1 MKNEEKEMYVKHK
14 AQVAEQV
21 LVWLILDLAK
31 FRYHNSVNYL
41 SRLKNIRENTVVDG
55 VHLGNRA
62 LAEFSTLFHFEE
74 KMLTFICGS
83 SPRIDGKRVRL
94 TKEILSKV
102 KSNSDLLHYVGKKN
116 VTYKSGKKFSHV
128 SYWIINPKVVEKL
141 FTDKAYSNPSSSKY
155 SEEAKALINGL
166 AFHYAQMKVKTISEI
181 LKNMKKIKEDENMTK
196 AEKEK
201 LKAECEQGLHCMSF
215 EDLVKHIE
223 KKEKTKIKRLQTRI
237 RKLTQKAMIEI
248 NLENEKLKLENAEL
262 KSEVDYLKQLK
273 DLNSDIP
280 DDEVKLIKKS
290 DKPHENDENTD
301 VEIQDIINETPETL
315 NMPNLIT
322 DEWLQKLVDQHKIS
336 DVLASQLSSLV
347 LGHKTQFNNNPQGW
361 NDDDYLN
368 TIRYRQIIGNHIL
381 HNLDAYK
388 IDKNDIPNLR
398 KVLF

>member
-1 MKNEEKEMYVKHK
+1 
-14 AQVAEQV
+14 
-21 LVWLILDLAK
+21 
-31 FRYHNSVNYL
+31 
-41 SRLKNIRENTVVDG
+41 
-55 VHLGNRA
+55 
-62 LAEFSTLFHFEE
+62 
-74 KMLTFICGS
+74 
-83 SPRIDGKRVRL
+83 
-94 TKEILSKV
+94 
-102 KSNSDLLHYVGKKN
+102 
-116 VTYKSGKKFSHV
+116 
-128 SYWIINPKVVEKL
+128 
-141 FTDKAYSNPSSSKY
+141 
-155 SEEAKALINGL
+155 
-166 AFHYAQMKVKTISEI
+166 
-181 LKNMKKIKEDENMTK
+181 
-196 AEKEK
+196 
-201 LKAECEQGLHCMSF
+201 MSF

-398 KVLF
+398 NVLF